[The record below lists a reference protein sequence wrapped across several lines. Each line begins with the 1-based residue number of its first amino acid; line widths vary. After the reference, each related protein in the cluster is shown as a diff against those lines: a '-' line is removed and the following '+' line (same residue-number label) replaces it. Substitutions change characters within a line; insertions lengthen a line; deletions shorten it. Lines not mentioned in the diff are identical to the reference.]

1 MTGHS
6 RRSEG
11 NGNKHKKN
19 GQKLLLLLLF
29 WNECYYGFGRRRN
42 VSILFYIWHLFI
54 SASLKERN
62 RGEKKK
68 ENERSRR
75 TWQLSP
81 MCCFSL
87 FFSPIHIGDCLLFHR
102 SIKITDIRARVRYID
117 HPTHTQKKKKLL
129 YIATRSRA
137 RSVLRMWRAK

>member
-42 VSILFYIWHLFI
+42 VSILFYI
-54 SASLKERN
+54 
-62 RGEKKK
+62 
-68 ENERSRR
+68 
-75 TWQLSP
+75 
-81 MCCFSL
+81 
-87 FFSPIHIGDCLLFHR
+87 
-102 SIKITDIRARVRYID
+102 
-117 HPTHTQKKKKLL
+117 
-129 YIATRSRA
+129 
-137 RSVLRMWRAK
+137 